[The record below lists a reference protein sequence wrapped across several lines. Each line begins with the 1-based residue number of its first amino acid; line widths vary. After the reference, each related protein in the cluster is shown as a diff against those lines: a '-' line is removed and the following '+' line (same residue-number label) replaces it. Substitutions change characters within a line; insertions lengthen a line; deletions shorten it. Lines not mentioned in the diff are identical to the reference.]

1 MLGGGVMLLFHRF
14 FLLFLALAA
23 LRAEDAVAII
33 RKSVELDQ
41 ANWAGARDYTWSGK
55 HVVKHLNANGS
66 VANEKT
72 ETWETVI
79 LYGEPHRRFTSR
91 NSKPLT
97 PDQQRKE
104 QEKLD
109 KDVAKLR
116 DETPAHRDKRLA
128 DEEKQRRKDR
138 EFLREIP
145 DLYILKIE
153 REDLID
159 GHPAWV
165 ISATP
170 RPGYVPKRAD
180 AKPLLKIRGTIW
192 IDKTEYQWVRVE
204 AETIDTIS
212 FGLFIARLSA
222 GATLLFE
229 QTRVNDEIWLPKHE
243 VTRGEGRFMGKKIG
257 EEEDYTWTNFHKFH
271 VDSGIVTDGSPN

>member
-1 MLGGGVMLLFHRF
+1 MLLFHRF
-14 FLLFLALAA
+14 FLLFFALSI
-23 LRAEDAVAII
+23 LHAEDAAAIV

-41 ANWAGARDYTWSGK
+41 ANWAQAKDYTWSGR
-55 HVVKHLNANGS
+55 HVVKHLNADGG
-66 VANEKT
+66 VASEKT

-79 LYGEPHRRFTSR
+79 LYGEPHRKFTSR

-97 PDQQRKE
+97 PGEQGKE

-109 KDVAKLR
+109 KEVEKLR
-116 DETPAHRDKRLA
+116 DETPAHREKRLA
-128 DEEKQRRKDR
+128 GREKQRRKDR

-145 DLYILKIE
+145 DLYILKLE

-180 AKPLLKIRGTIW
+180 AKPLLKIRGRIW
-192 IDKTEYQWVRVE
+192 IDKSEYQWVRVE
-204 AETIDTIS
+204 AETTDTIS

-229 QTRVNDEIWLPKHE
+229 QTRINDEIWLPKHE
-243 VTRGEGRFMGKKIG
+243 VTRGEGRFMGKKIAQ
-257 EEEDYTWTNFHKFH
+257 EDDFTWSNFHKFR
-271 VDSGIVTDGSPN
+271 VDSGIVSYAPPD